1 MDLTN
6 FNAKHAHV
14 KDKCSKPKGSDQK
27 IPNHAL
33 FAISPES
40 RVCECVVSND
50 TDIYI
55 LMLYIAKNCNG
66 NLCFRQGHLHQRKV

>member
-33 FAISPES
+33 FACVLFQMIPIFIS
-40 RVCECVVSND
+40 
-50 TDIYI
+50 
-55 LMLYIAKNCNG
+55 
-66 NLCFRQGHLHQRKV
+66 